1 MGLAESALGN
11 CCSQDE
17 RKNSYKAYM
26 TNLRMTG
33 VDGLGDLETTESG
46 IDYKNSFELAAN
58 LKLTRDGIVKLYDDL
73 MRTFAK
79 VQS

>member
-1 MGLAESALGN
+1 MGLADSALGN

-26 TNLRMTG
+26 TNLRLTG
-33 VDGLGDLETTESG
+33 VDGLGDLNSTESG
-46 IDYKNSFELAAN
+46 IEYKNSFEAAAN
-58 LKLTRDGIVKLYDDL
+58 LRLTSESILKLYDDL

-79 VQS
+79 V